1 MGGRCSD
8 GVLVMKLVSQE
19 LGGRKGKKLGR
30 RKTSESPLGV
40 DLRRW
45 GKAGERGQG
54 LSSEALRKQALV
66 YERSLLLPSVISQC
80 IQV

>member
-30 RKTSESPLGV
+30 RKTSESPLRDGPMEVGESRRKRPGALQGGV
-40 DLRRW
+40 
-45 GKAGERGQG
+45 
-54 LSSEALRKQALV
+54 
-66 YERSLLLPSVISQC
+66 
-80 IQV
+80 